1 MRTAGTTSAQDGR
14 VAVVTGANSGLG
26 FEVAKILALRG
37 ATVVL
42 ACRDTEKAEH
52 AAAEIGAAGVHVR
65 SRLGVIELDLG
76 SVTAVRGA
84 AAEIRSRYSRL
95 DLLVN
100 NAGVMYVVPF
110 QTSDDGIEL
119 TFATNHLGHFA
130 LTGLLIDRLLA
141 GDSSRIVTVSSL
153 AHKRGVPRFEEAR
166 SPDGYKPG
174 PAYDQSKLANLM
186 FTLELQ
192 RRLRAAGA
200 STIAVAAHPG
210 IVYTPLWRTSS
221 SLERALIGPRLRML
235 NFWLAQGA
243 QAGAQPILRA
253 ALDPEVR
260 GGEYYGPGGWSE
272 YTGAPVRVLPSQASH
287 DAAGARQLWT
297 LSEQLTDVR
306 YPLPEPATPPGP
318 R

>member
-306 YPLPEPATPPGP
+306 YPLPETPTPPGP